1 METIERITQ
10 EIMADPANRSY
21 TERGIPPLF
30 SAPTTARINIV
41 GQAPGVRAQ
50 ETRLFWND
58 PSGDRLRAWMGVDR
72 DTFYHSGMFAILPM
86 DFYFPGKGKSGDLA
100 PRRGFAEK
108 WHPRILADLPDI
120 QLTILVGQYA
130 TPLPAPQVV
139 GQAHEHR
146 RGLPQLPARVL
157 PDCAPF
163 ATQRHL
169 ARCAPVVRTRCGAR
183 VAAARAQH
191 PAVSGDGGVRT
202 PCIRRSPIAGLAMLL
217 IRCFCHCFRRFCHES
232 SKKVTKTAKTVAGT
246 AKTMALDV
254 RSADHCIFAVGRK
267 P

>member
-130 TPLPAPQVV
+130 THHYLHLKSSVKLTSIVEDYRSYLPEFFPIVHPSPRNGIWLGTHPWFERDVV
-139 GQAHEHR
+139 
-146 RGLPQLPARVL
+146 PALQQRVHSIL
-157 PDCAPF
+157 
-163 ATQRHL
+163 Q
-169 ARCAPVVRTRCGAR
+169 
-183 VAAARAQH
+183 
-191 PAVSGDGGVRT
+191 
-202 PCIRRSPIAGLAMLL
+202 
-217 IRCFCHCFRRFCHES
+217 
-232 SKKVTKTAKTVAGT
+232 
-246 AKTMALDV
+246 
-254 RSADHCIFAVGRK
+254 
-267 P
+267 

>member
-108 WHPRILADLPDI
+108 WHPRILADLP
-120 QLTILVGQYA
+120 QRGQR
-130 TPLPAPQVV
+130 LPSR
-139 GQAHEHR
+139 EEI
-146 RGLPQLPARVL
+146 
-157 PDCAPF
+157 
-163 ATQRHL
+163 
-169 ARCAPVVRTRCGAR
+169 
-183 VAAARAQH
+183 AAATANQTQALLGLDAETARQMQALMECIMVQ
-191 PAVSGDGGVRT
+191 ASAGEDG
-202 PCIRRSPIAGLAMLL
+202 
-217 IRCFCHCFRRFCHES
+217 
-232 SKKVTKTAKTVAGT
+232 KK
-246 AKTMALDV
+246 
-254 RSADHCIFAVGRK
+254 SE
-267 P
+267 

>member
-108 WHPRILADLPDI
+108 WHPRILADLPHI

-130 TPLPAPQVV
+130 THHYLHLKSSVKLTSIVEDYRSYLPEFFPIVHPSPRNGIWLGAHPLFERDVVPALQQRV
-139 GQAHEHR
+139 HEI
-146 RGLPQLPARVL
+146 L
-157 PDCAPF
+157 
-163 ATQRHL
+163 
-169 ARCAPVVRTRCGAR
+169 
-183 VAAARAQH
+183 
-191 PAVSGDGGVRT
+191 
-202 PCIRRSPIAGLAMLL
+202 
-217 IRCFCHCFRRFCHES
+217 
-232 SKKVTKTAKTVAGT
+232 K
-246 AKTMALDV
+246 
-254 RSADHCIFAVGRK
+254 
-267 P
+267 

>member
-130 TPLPAPQVV
+130 THHYLHLKSSVKLTSIVEDYRSYLPEFFPIVHPSPRN
-139 GQAHEHR
+139 GIWLT
-146 RGLPQLPARVL
+146 RGSNAMWCP
-157 PDCAPF
+157 
-163 ATQRHL
+163 
-169 ARCAPVVRTRCGAR
+169 RC
-183 VAAARAQH
+183 
-191 PAVSGDGGVRT
+191 
-202 PCIRRSPIAGLAMLL
+202 
-217 IRCFCHCFRRFCHES
+217 S
-232 SKKVTKTAKTVAGT
+232 SACTASCSE
-246 AKTMALDV
+246 
-254 RSADHCIFAVGRK
+254 R
-267 P
+267 

>member
-100 PRRGFAEK
+100 PRRGFAKK
-108 WHPRILADLPDI
+108 WHPRILADLPHI

-130 TPLPAPQVV
+130 THHYLHLKSSVKLTSIVEDYRSYLPEFFPIVHLSPRNGIWLGVHPWFERDVV
-139 GQAHEHR
+139 PALQQRVHEI
-146 RGLPQLPARVL
+146 L
-157 PDCAPF
+157 
-163 ATQRHL
+163 
-169 ARCAPVVRTRCGAR
+169 
-183 VAAARAQH
+183 
-191 PAVSGDGGVRT
+191 
-202 PCIRRSPIAGLAMLL
+202 
-217 IRCFCHCFRRFCHES
+217 
-232 SKKVTKTAKTVAGT
+232 K
-246 AKTMALDV
+246 
-254 RSADHCIFAVGRK
+254 
-267 P
+267 

>member
-100 PRRGFAEK
+100 PRRGFAKK
-108 WHPRILADLPDI
+108 WHPRILADLPHI

-130 TPLPAPQVV
+130 THHYLHLKSSVKLTSIVEDYRSYLPEFFPIVHPSPRNGIWLGVHPGFERDVV
-139 GQAHEHR
+139 PALQQRVHEI
-146 RGLPQLPARVL
+146 L
-157 PDCAPF
+157 
-163 ATQRHL
+163 
-169 ARCAPVVRTRCGAR
+169 
-183 VAAARAQH
+183 
-191 PAVSGDGGVRT
+191 
-202 PCIRRSPIAGLAMLL
+202 
-217 IRCFCHCFRRFCHES
+217 
-232 SKKVTKTAKTVAGT
+232 K
-246 AKTMALDV
+246 
-254 RSADHCIFAVGRK
+254 
-267 P
+267 

>member
-108 WHPRILADLPDI
+108 WHPRILADLPHI

-130 TPLPAPQVV
+130 THHYLHLKSSVKLTDIVEDYRSYLPEFFPIVHPSPRNGIWLGAHPWFERDVV
-139 GQAHEHR
+139 PALQQRVHEI
-146 RGLPQLPARVL
+146 L
-157 PDCAPF
+157 
-163 ATQRHL
+163 
-169 ARCAPVVRTRCGAR
+169 
-183 VAAARAQH
+183 
-191 PAVSGDGGVRT
+191 
-202 PCIRRSPIAGLAMLL
+202 
-217 IRCFCHCFRRFCHES
+217 
-232 SKKVTKTAKTVAGT
+232 K
-246 AKTMALDV
+246 
-254 RSADHCIFAVGRK
+254 
-267 P
+267 

>member
-72 DTFYHSGMFAILPM
+72 DMFYHSGMFAILPM

-130 TPLPAPQVV
+130 THHYLHLKSSVKLTSIVEDYRSYLPEFFPIVHPSQRNGIWLGAHPWFERDVV
-139 GQAHEHR
+139 PALQQRVHEI
-146 RGLPQLPARVL
+146 L
-157 PDCAPF
+157 
-163 ATQRHL
+163 
-169 ARCAPVVRTRCGAR
+169 
-183 VAAARAQH
+183 
-191 PAVSGDGGVRT
+191 
-202 PCIRRSPIAGLAMLL
+202 
-217 IRCFCHCFRRFCHES
+217 
-232 SKKVTKTAKTVAGT
+232 K
-246 AKTMALDV
+246 
-254 RSADHCIFAVGRK
+254 
-267 P
+267 

>member
-130 TPLPAPQVV
+130 THHYLHLKSSVKLTSIVEDYRSYLPEFFPIVHPSPRNGIWLGAHPGFERDVV
-139 GQAHEHR
+139 
-146 RGLPQLPARVL
+146 PALQQRVHSIL
-157 PDCAPF
+157 
-163 ATQRHL
+163 Q
-169 ARCAPVVRTRCGAR
+169 
-183 VAAARAQH
+183 
-191 PAVSGDGGVRT
+191 
-202 PCIRRSPIAGLAMLL
+202 
-217 IRCFCHCFRRFCHES
+217 
-232 SKKVTKTAKTVAGT
+232 
-246 AKTMALDV
+246 
-254 RSADHCIFAVGRK
+254 
-267 P
+267 

>member
-130 TPLPAPQVV
+130 THHYLHLKSSVKLTSIVEDYRSYLPECFPIVHAAPRNGIWLGAHPWFERDVV
-139 GQAHEHR
+139 
-146 RGLPQLPARVL
+146 PALQQRVHSIL
-157 PDCAPF
+157 
-163 ATQRHL
+163 Q
-169 ARCAPVVRTRCGAR
+169 
-183 VAAARAQH
+183 
-191 PAVSGDGGVRT
+191 
-202 PCIRRSPIAGLAMLL
+202 
-217 IRCFCHCFRRFCHES
+217 
-232 SKKVTKTAKTVAGT
+232 
-246 AKTMALDV
+246 
-254 RSADHCIFAVGRK
+254 
-267 P
+267 